1 MTDQSTTIGP
11 LRHLAGTAIALR
23 GNDINTDRIMPA
35 RFLKA
40 ITFAGLEEHVFANE
54 RRALRERGNLHPFD
68 DPRHRGGR
76 ILLVN
81 RNFGCGSSRE
91 HAPQAL
97 HRWGIMA
104 VVGESFGE
112 IFAGNCLAVGMPCL
126 CVTEETAMRLQ
137 DAAEADGSR
146 LFAIDLEEKTMRSGD
161 IVVPVA
167 LPDGA
172 RAQFLEG
179 TWDST
184 PVLLAAGENIERV
197 ASRLPYL
204 NDWV

>member
-1 MTDQSTTIGP
+1 MTDQSTAIGS
-11 LRHLAGTAIALR
+11 LRHLAGTAIALH
-23 GNDINTDRIMPA
+23 GNDIDTDRIIPA

-40 ITFAGLEEHVFANE
+40 ITFAGLEKYVFADE
-54 RRALRERGNLHPFD
+54 RRALRERGDLHPFD
-68 DPRHRGGR
+68 DPLHRGGR

-112 IFAGNCLAVGMPCL
+112 IFAANCLAIGMPCL
-126 CVTEETAMRLQ
+126 RVTEGAAMRLQ
-137 DAAEADGSR
+137 DAAEADDSR
-146 LFAIDLEEKTMRSGD
+146 LFAVDLEQKTMRSRD

-179 TWDST
+179 TWDGTS
-184 PVLLAAGENIERV
+184 VLLGAGENIEHV

-204 NDWV
+204 NGWV